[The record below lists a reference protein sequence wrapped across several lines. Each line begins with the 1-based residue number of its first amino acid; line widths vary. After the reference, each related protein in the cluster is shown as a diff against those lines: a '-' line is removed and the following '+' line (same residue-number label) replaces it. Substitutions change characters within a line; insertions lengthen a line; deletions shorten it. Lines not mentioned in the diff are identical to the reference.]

1 MRSETAFSGWWE
13 RTIFRAGP
21 AMMMAVRA
29 RTTAVRARTTAR
41 TDDGKGKVKKQR
53 KVFRTGRQFDGVA
66 GSDWARGVFI
76 CRRYG

>member
-13 RTIFRAGP
+13 RTIFGAGP
-21 AMMMAVRA
+21 AMVM
-29 RTTAVRARTTAR
+29 AVRARTTAR